1 MFKKKKFLLFFGLI
15 FFIFNS
21 NSISLENKILVK
33 IENQII
39 TSIDV
44 NNEYKYL
51 VALNPSLKNSKKD
64 DILKLSKRS
73 ILQEKIKKIEIEK
86 NFNNPQIPQEF
97 LEQILKNVYSK
108 IGFTNLDDFKE
119 YLISNNIDFENVRNK
134 LEIEALWNELILIKF
149 SSKVKVNEKVLR
161 ERIKDNDQY
170 LKSYLLSEISFE
182 VSNLKELDKKFQ
194 EISKIIN
201 DKGFDYAALR
211 YSISPSSNLGG
222 KLDWINEN
230 SLNKNIIEAIKNLNI
245 NDFTKP
251 INIPGGFL
259 ILQVNDV
266 KNTKIE
272 LDIDKELKKL
282 VNYEKNNQLNQYSKI
297 YFNKIKK
304 DLEISEL

>member
-1 MFKKKKFLLFFGLI
+1 MFKSKRFLLFLGLI
-15 FFIFNS
+15 FFIFYSNS
-21 NSISLENKILVK
+21 NSLENKILVK

-39 TSIDV
+39 TSMDV

-51 VALNPSLKNSKKD
+51 VALNPSIKKSNKD

-73 ILQEKIKKIEIEK
+73 ILQETIKRIEIEK

-97 LEQILKNVYSK
+97 LERILQNVYSK

-119 YLISNNIDFENVRNK
+119 YLISNNIDFENIKNK
-134 LEIEALWNELILIKF
+134 LEIEALWNELILIKY
-149 SSKVKVNEKVLR
+149 SSKVKVNEKELR
-161 ERIKDNDQY
+161 KRIEDNDKY

-194 EISKIIN
+194 EISEIIN
-201 DKGFDYAALR
+201 DKGFGYAALK
-211 YSISPSSNLGG
+211 YSISSTSNLGG

-230 SLNKNIIEAIKNLNI
+230 SLNKNIIKEIKNLNI

-251 INIPGGFL
+251 IKIPGGFL

-272 LDIDKELKKL
+272 LDIEKELKKL
-282 VNYEKNNQLNQYSKI
+282 KNNETNNQLNQYSKI
-297 YFNKIKK
+297 YFNKVKK
-304 DLEISEL
+304 NLEISEL

>member
-1 MFKKKKFLLFFGLI
+1 MFKKKNFLLFFGLI

-97 LEQILKNVYSK
+97 LEQILQNVYSK
-108 IGFTNLDDFKE
+108 IGLTNLDDFKE

-149 SSKVKVNEKVLR
+149 SSKVKINRKELR
-161 ERIKDNDQY
+161 ERIKDNDKY

-182 VSNLKELDKKFQ
+182 VKNLKELEIKFQ
-194 EISKIIN
+194 EISKTIN

-211 YSISPSSNLGG
+211 YSVSPTSNLGG

-266 KNTKIE
+266 KSTKIK

-282 VNYEKNNQLNQYSKI
+282 KNYEKNNQLNQYSKI
-297 YFNKIKK
+297 YFNKVKK
-304 DLEISEL
+304 DLVISEL